1 MNQPWRVKLLNKN
14 VERELNALDA
24 SMRAKC
30 ALVCDLLVKFG
41 PEQVG
46 LRHVKHLTGD
56 LWEIRLI
63 CKSRAARAIHVTASE
78 RTITVV
84 HLFVKKT
91 QKTPRRALILA
102 MKRIKEILR

>member
-24 SMRAKC
+24 SMRAKF

-46 LRHVKHLTGD
+46 PPHVKHLTGD

-63 CKSRAARAIHVTASE
+63 CKSGAARSIYVTASE

-102 MKRIKEILR
+102 MNRIKEILR